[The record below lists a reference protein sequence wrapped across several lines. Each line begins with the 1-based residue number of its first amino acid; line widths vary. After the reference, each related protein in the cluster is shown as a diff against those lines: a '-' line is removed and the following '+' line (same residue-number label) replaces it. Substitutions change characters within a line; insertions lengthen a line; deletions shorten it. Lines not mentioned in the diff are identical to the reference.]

1 MLPAALLLAPITAPT
16 PMLPPIDK
24 WTVNYG
30 DSTCLATRKF
40 GDKARS
46 VTFAFESVVGEV
58 GGTFFLITEGT
69 SRGPRDGK
77 ARITLDSGP
86 TLSIPWVSMPANTST
101 RVFRM
106 RPEESFWAALTTATS
121 MHVEGIEGPP
131 FTLPVESIAKVN
143 KSVKACGDDLLR
155 SWGADPDA
163 LASAPP
169 GKPLEWI
176 KADDYPAA
184 AIKAKQHGTVKTVST
199 VGPDGVPTSCRVVV
213 SSRYP
218 LLDNAS
224 CSAIMARARFA
235 TATTPVRYF
244 VRQIIW
250 SLPTVIGGPPP
261 TVHIPR
267 DQVQR

>member
-1 MLPAALLLAPITAPT
+1 MLPAALLLAQITEPA
-16 PMLPPIDK
+16 PMLLPIDK
-24 WTVNYG
+24 WTVDYR
-30 DSTCLATRKF
+30 DSSCLATRKF
-40 GDKARS
+40 GDKAHP
-46 VTFAFESVVGEV
+46 VTFAFESLVGEV
-58 GGTFFLITEGT
+58 GGTFFLITNGT

-86 TLSIPWVSMPANTST
+86 TLSVPWVSIPANTST

-106 RPEESFWAALTTATS
+106 RGEQSFWAALTNATS

-131 FTLPVESIAKVN
+131 FTLAVGTIAKVS

-163 LASAPP
+163 LASAPS
-169 GKPLEWI
+169 GKAVEWI
-176 KADDYPAA
+176 RADDYPAA

-224 CSAIMARARFA
+224 CSVIMARARFE

-261 TVHIPR
+261 TVYIPR
-267 DQVQR
+267 